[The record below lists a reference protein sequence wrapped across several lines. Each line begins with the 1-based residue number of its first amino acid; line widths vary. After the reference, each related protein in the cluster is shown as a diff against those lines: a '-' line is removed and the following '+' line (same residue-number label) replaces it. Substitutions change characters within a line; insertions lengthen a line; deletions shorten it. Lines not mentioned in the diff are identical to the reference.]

1 MLTKLPG
8 YSLFWHSKPSYI
20 SGFACSRNQACRLFP
35 YKKIQDIREHAGI
48 TILIFIPQDQ
58 PFSIY

>member
-1 MLTKLPG
+1 M
-8 YSLFWHSKPSYI
+8 FWHSKPSYI
-20 SGFACSRNQACRLFP
+20 SGFSCSRNQACRLFP